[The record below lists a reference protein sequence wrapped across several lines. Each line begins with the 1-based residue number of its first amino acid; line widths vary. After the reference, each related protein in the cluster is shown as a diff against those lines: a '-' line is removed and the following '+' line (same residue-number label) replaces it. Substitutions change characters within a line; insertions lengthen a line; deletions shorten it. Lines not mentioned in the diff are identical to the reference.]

1 VYFKVVK
8 RNRKKLVKLLSWKS
22 VNSPP
27 ITTVLLYYY
36 YYYSVV
42 FFDVPNF
49 FLHNFFTHR
58 HERKEVPPEHNS
70 SYAQHPMGLAA
81 TRLTQ
86 HCNLESS
93 CCFEKRLEMNTLSIL
108 DDLPKNQ
115 TIIAQFKPAAAALLK
130 VNTTKNNKHCV
141 SLFSIFSSQPPES
154 KNNNLHTAKIIRW
167 TDE

>member
-1 VYFKVVK
+1 MG
-8 RNRKKLVKLLSWKS
+8 KLVKLLSWKS

-70 SYAQHPMGLAA
+70 SYSTSHGAGSNSINTTLQSYLVVV
-81 TRLTQ
+81 
-86 HCNLESS
+86 
-93 CCFEKRLEMNTLSIL
+93 EKRLEMNTLSIL
-108 DDLPKNQ
+108 DDLP
-115 TIIAQFKPAAAALLK
+115 
-130 VNTTKNNKHCV
+130 
-141 SLFSIFSSQPPES
+141 
-154 KNNNLHTAKIIRW
+154 
-167 TDE
+167 

>member
-1 VYFKVVK
+1 
-8 RNRKKLVKLLSWKS
+8 
-22 VNSPP
+22 
-27 ITTVLLYYY
+27 
-36 YYYSVV
+36 
-42 FFDVPNF
+42 
-49 FLHNFFTHR
+49 
-58 HERKEVPPEHNS
+58 
-70 SYAQHPMGLAA
+70 MGLAA
-81 TRLTQ
+81 TRLTQQ

-115 TIIAQFKPAAAALLK
+115 TIIAQFKPAAAAALLK
-130 VNTTKNNKHCV
+130 VNTTTKNNKHCV